1 MTTPDIS
8 PSGQRAQSVWRHML
22 PSGTER
28 QVPMGMTL
36 EAGYAR
42 KRLVAS

>member
-1 MTTPDIS
+1 MTTPVIS
-8 PSGQRAQSVWRHML
+8 SGQRAQSVWRHML

-28 QVPMGMTL
+28 PVPMGMTL
-36 EAGYAR
+36 EAGPAR